1 VLRAGRAQTR
11 TDIAFF
17 LVRGQSQVTMAE
29 LEGKDKG
36 IISGIRVFLY
46 NIPFMWTS
54 HSVVIVGEHFFRY
67 IGNYEFICIEFF
79 I

>member
-1 VLRAGRAQTR
+1 
-11 TDIAFF
+11 
-17 LVRGQSQVTMAE
+17 MAE

-46 NIPFMWTS
+46 NIPSMWTS
-54 HSVVIVGEHFFRY
+54 HSAVIVGEHFFRY